1 MCTDFSIKAENG
13 DIIIGRSMELG
24 IELNSELF
32 FRSPHYEYDQCLSE
46 HELTVLKAQEG
57 LKLKSL
63 NEIPAPEDMH
73 KWRGEYGF
81 LAMNAFHSDIV
92 AANGMNTEGLTTGTM
107 VLALSEYQKVPK
119 LDGKPFGKNALY
131 YPFLTT
137 WILSNCKN
145 CQDVIDG
152 LTVDQITIPKG
163 SKLRPSSG
171 SASKEKLVVINPFEE
186 IAPAFNFHF
195 PVQDKEGNS
204 IVLEFVEGKLHISD
218 MNPIGVL
225 TNDPVIAWQHENV
238 MNNYANITPVN
249 TQNSSHLGFKGNN
262 FTCHTYA
269 QGTGFEGLPGSSTPV
284 DRFVRASMMTNYA
297 FPVADG
303 IEASNLAFH
312 ILNTVDIPKG
322 TSRETAEPD
331 TVTGKII
338 SDYPQWI
345 TVANLTQGT
354 FDIRMY
360 DSPSVYSVN
369 LTELAKNEGLYA
381 LDNTHYRLPVDKKVI
396 PITDLIKATK

>member
-1 MCTDFSIKAENG
+1 MCTDFSITAENG

-24 IELNSELF
+24 IELSSELF
-32 FRSPHYEYDQCLSE
+32 FRSPHYEYDQCLNE
-46 HELTVLKAQEG
+46 KDLTALKSQQDV
-57 LKLKSL
+57 KLKNL
-63 NEIPAPEDMH
+63 TEIPAPDEMH

-107 VLALSEYQKVPK
+107 VLALSEYQKVPSI
-119 LDGKPFGKNALY
+119 DGKPFGKNTLY
-131 YPFLTT
+131 YPFLST
-137 WILSNCKN
+137 WILSSCKN

-152 LTVDQITIPKG
+152 LAVDQLTIPKG
-163 SKLRPSSG
+163 SKLRPSSVN
-171 SASKEKLVVINPFEE
+171 STKEKLTVIDPFEK
-186 IAPAFNFHF
+186 IADAFKFHF

-225 TNDPVIAWQHENV
+225 TNDPVIACQQENV
-238 MNNYANITPVN
+238 LNNYAFITPVN
-249 TQNSSHLGFKGNN
+249 LGLQGNN
-262 FTCHTYA
+262 FSNKPIG
-269 QGTGFEGLPGSSTPV
+269 QGSGFTGLPGSSTPV
-284 DRFVRASMMTNYA
+284 DRFVKASMMTNYA

-331 TVTGKII
+331 AVTGKII

-345 TVANLTQGT
+345 TVADLTNGT

-360 DSPSVYSVN
+360 QSPSVYRID
-369 LTELAKNEGLYA
+369 LTALAKNEGLYA
-381 LDNTHYRLPVDKKVI
+381 LDKTHYPLPVEDKVI
-396 PITDLIKATK
+396 DVTQKIKDHIDC